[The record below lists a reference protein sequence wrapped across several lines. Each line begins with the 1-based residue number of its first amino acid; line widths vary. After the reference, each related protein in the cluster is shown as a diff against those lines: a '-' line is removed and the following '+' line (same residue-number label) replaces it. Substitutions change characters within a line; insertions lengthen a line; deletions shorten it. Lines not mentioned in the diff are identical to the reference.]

1 MEKVCENCIYA
12 WTKGCIHGWHNSTAM
27 TIFGACGHKKA
38 KKPFTKELYD
48 KLKPHL
54 SDYFPEGSAVPTGI
68 RFDPFVPKNLNDGYD
83 FTDLGYLD
91 VVIFDGTRNFWNAAQ
106 KLVAFIPYIVDRV

>member
-12 WTKGCIHGWHNSTAM
+12 CVKGCIHGYHNSTAM
-27 TIFGACGHKKA
+27 TIFGACGHKQA

-54 SDYFPEGSAVPTGI
+54 SDYFPEDSEVPTGI
-68 RFDPFVPKNLNDGYD
+68 RFDPKDLNDGYD
-83 FTDLGYLD
+83 FSDLGYLD
-91 VVIFDGTRNFWNAAQ
+91 AVIFEGTRNFWNAAQ
-106 KLVAFIPYIVDRV
+106 RLVAFMPYIVDRV